1 MVLIIIKVVVKV
13 YDNIHP
19 KILAVTDLG
28 SRLTFIKHANK

>member
-13 YDNIHP
+13 YGNIHP
-19 KILAVTDLG
+19 ETVAVTGLG